1 MAKNKKYIE
10 DLRLWIK
17 NQTFVTNEKKRI
29 VKQLKESIK
38 NKQKRLPFEEKE
50 VKISIQRLNACKKTL
65 KNYLK
70 QK

>member
-17 NQTFVTNEKKRI
+17 NQTFVTNEKKLI